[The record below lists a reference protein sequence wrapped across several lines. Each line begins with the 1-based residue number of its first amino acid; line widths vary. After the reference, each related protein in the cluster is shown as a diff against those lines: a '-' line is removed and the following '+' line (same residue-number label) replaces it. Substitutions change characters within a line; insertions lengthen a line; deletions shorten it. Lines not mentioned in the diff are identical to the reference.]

1 MSADAC
7 HAPMVNQ
14 VLLAAQV
21 IERAALRY
29 TPAGLP
35 ALDVRLAHA
44 SQIEHAGHPRQVS
57 VEIHATALGDTARQL
72 ERLAIG
78 ESAVFHG
85 FLGKQ
90 RSGRGVM
97 FHISQL
103 DTSPNV
109 PALT

>member
-1 MSADAC
+1 
-7 HAPMVNQ
+7 
-14 VLLAAQV
+14 
-21 IERAALRY
+21 
-29 TPAGLP
+29 
-35 ALDVRLAHA
+35 
-44 SQIEHAGHPRQVS
+44 
-57 VEIHATALGDTARQL
+57 
-72 ERLAIG
+72 
-78 ESAVFHG
+78 VFHG

>member
-1 MSADAC
+1 M
-7 HAPMVNQ
+7 NQ
-14 VLLAAQV
+14 LVLQASV
-21 IERAALRY
+21 VERAVLRH

-44 SQIEHAGHPRQVS
+44 SQVEHAGSPRQVAL
-57 VEIHATALGDTARQL
+57 EIHATA
-72 ERLAIG
+72 IG
-78 ESAVFHG
+78 EAAGRLQQLQIGQEALFRG
-85 FLGKQ
+85 FIGKQ